1 MVLPIILSLLASGAA
16 GAGTL
21 GAMSPLLAGAIGSG
35 LGSAIQT
42 GDIGEGIKTGLLSGL
57 TGGIAGSLTG
67 GAAGSAPGILGQ
79 GAAPAATATGMT
91 QAVGANPLAGMTG
104 AQMLP
109 GAAAGAAPAA
119 TGIQGMLQ
127 NIPSGM
133 TAMPTMATDMTL
145 REMLR
150 QGANQGALSGAGMG
164 AAAGAAMRNRQ
175 PGFEE
180 PKDKKYTARYDPR
193 ERSQYAPPVG
203 YNPGVDPEFRYFSP
217 KMAGGGMVQFS
228 PTGQAPIAMQGGGL
242 ADIAAATAP
251 QAAPP
256 MNEKAIVEG
265 TIAAVQGKI
274 PEEQAAPI
282 LAAFV
287 QTYGEE
293 ALRKLVDDV
302 QSGRAPQGGEGPVR
316 GPGDGMDDMIP
327 ARMDDGSS
335 DVLLSDGEFVIP
347 ADVVS
352 GLGNGSTEAGAA
364 ELDRMMGRVREAR
377 TGKTEQPAAVA
388 AGGMVPA

>member
-1 MVLPIILSLLASGAA
+1 MVLPIILSLLGSGAA
-16 GAGTL
+16 GAGML
-21 GAMSPLLAGAIGSG
+21 GGLSPLIAGALGSG
-35 LGSAIQT
+35 IGTAVQT
-42 GDIGEGIKTGLLSGL
+42 GNLEEGLKSGLLSGI

-67 GAAGSAPGILGQ
+67 GATGQAPGLLGQ
-79 GAAPAATATGMT
+79 GANPAAGAVGMT
-91 QAVGANPLAGMTG
+91 QQYGANPLFGMTG
-104 AQMLP
+104 SQLVP
-109 GAAAGAAPAA
+109 PAAGTAPA
-119 TGIQGMLQ
+119 TGIAGMLQ
-127 NIPSGM
+127 KIPSGLS
-133 TAMPTMATDMTL
+133 APTTVPT
-145 REMLR
+145 
-150 QGANQGALSGAGMG
+150 GASMGELARTGLNQGVLSGGGLGALLGASQGMFK
-164 AAAGAAMRNRQ
+164 Q
-175 PGFEE
+175 PDFEE
-180 PKDKKYTARYDPR
+180 DAPKEYTARYDPKT
-193 ERSQYAPPVG
+193 RSQYAPPVG
-203 YNPGVDPEFRYFSP
+203 YRPGIDPEFRYFSP

-228 PTGQAPIAMQGGGL
+228 PTGQVPVTMQAGGL
-242 ADIAAATAP
+242 ADIAAASGQPAS
-251 QAAPP
+251 PP

-265 TIAAVQGKI
+265 AIAAVQGKI

-287 QTYGEE
+287 QTYGED

-302 QSGRAPQGGEGPVR
+302 QSGRAPQGGAGPVR

-377 TGKTEQPAAVA
+377 TGKTEQPKAIA

>member
-1 MVLPIILSLLASGAA
+1 MVLPIILSLLGSGAA
-16 GAGTL
+16 GAGAL
-21 GAMSPLLAGAIGSG
+21 GAMSPLIAGAIGSG

-42 GDIGEGIKTGLLSGL
+42 GSLEEGIKSGL
-57 TGGIAGSLTG
+57 TAGVLGGIGGKLLG
-67 GAAGSAPGILGQ
+67 GAGDTAQGVLGQ
-79 GAAPAATATGMT
+79 GPASATGMT
-91 QAVGANPLAGMTG
+91 SAVGANPMAGMTG

-109 GAAAGAAPAA
+109 GAAAAPA
-119 TGIQGMLQ
+119 TGGITNMLQ
-127 NIPSGM
+127 NVPSGVSAVG
-133 TAMPTMATDMTL
+133 TAPTGVPIS
-145 REMLR
+145 EMFRTGLNK
-150 QGANQGALSGAGMG
+150 GVLTGAGLGTAYG
-164 AAAGAAMRNRQ
+164 AAASMPQ
-175 PGFEE
+175 PGFPTEKEYNTPRSE
-180 PKDKKYTARYDPR
+180 PMQRARYT
-193 ERSQYAPPVG
+193 PPVG
-203 YNPGVDPEFRYFSP
+203 YRPGVDPEFRYFGP
-217 KMAGGGMVQFS
+217 AKMAGGGMVEFN

-242 ADIAAATAP
+242 ADIAVATAP
-251 QAAPP
+251 QAASPMPP

-302 QSGRAPQGGEGPVR
+302 RGGRTPQGGEGPVR
-316 GPGDGMDDMIP
+316 GPGDGMADMVP

-352 GLGNGSTEAGAA
+352 GLGNGSTDAGAA

-377 TGKTEQPAAVA
+377 TGKTEQPKAVA
-388 AGGMVPA
+388 SGGMLPA

>member
-1 MVLPIILSLLASGAA
+1 MVLPIILSLLGSGAA
-16 GAGTL
+16 GAGIL
-21 GAMSPLLAGAIGSG
+21 GGMSPLIAGALGSG
-35 LGSAIQT
+35 IGTAIQT
-42 GDIGEGIKTGLLSGL
+42 GDLEEGLKAGVLSGI
-57 TGGIAGSLTG
+57 TGGLAGKFLG
-67 GAAGSAPGILGQ
+67 GGEAAQGLLGQ
-79 GAAPAATATGMT
+79 GGASATGMT
-91 QAVGANPLAGMTG
+91 TAAGANPLAGMTG

-109 GAAAGAAPAA
+109 GAAAATPAA
-119 TGIQGMLQ
+119 GGISGMLQ

-133 TAMPTMATDMTL
+133 GSVGTAPTGVPIS
-145 REMLR
+145 EMIRAGL
-150 QGANQGALSGAGMG
+150 NKGALSGAGMG
-164 AAAGAAMRNRQ
+164 AAYGAAASQ
-175 PGFEE
+175 PRIPFAAEE
-180 PKDKKYTARYDPR
+180 EDEYIPRSAPMQR
-193 ERSQYAPPVG
+193 ERYTPPEGYRPGYDAEFQYFGPA
-203 YNPGVDPEFRYFSP
+203 
-217 KMAGGGMVQFS
+217 KMANGGMVSFT

-242 ADIAAATAP
+242 ADIAAASAP

-287 QTYGEE
+287 QAYGEE

-316 GPGDGMDDMIP
+316 GPGDGMSDMIP

-352 GLGNGSTEAGAA
+352 GLGNGSTDAGAA

>member
-1 MVLPIILSLLASGAA
+1 MVLPIILSLLGSGAA
-16 GAGTL
+16 GAGIL
-21 GAMSPLLAGAIGSG
+21 GSMSPLIAGAIGSG
-35 LGSAIQT
+35 IGSAIQT
-42 GDIGEGIKTGLLSGL
+42 GSLEEGIKSGL
-57 TGGIAGSLTG
+57 TAGVLGGIGGKLLG
-67 GAAGSAPGILGQ
+67 GAGDTAQGVLGQ
-79 GAAPAATATGMT
+79 APASATGMT
-91 QAVGANPLAGMTG
+91 SAVGANPMAGMTG

-109 GAAAGAAPAA
+109 GAATVPA
-119 TGIQGMLQ
+119 TGGITNMLK
-127 NIPSGM
+127 NVPSGM
-133 TAMPTMATDMTL
+133 SAVGTAPTGVPIS
-145 REMLR
+145 EMIRAGLNK
-150 QGANQGALSGAGMG
+150 GVLTGAGMG
-164 AAAGAAMRNRQ
+164 TAYGAAASMPQRTQFAS
-175 PGFEE
+175 EE
-180 PKDKKYTARYDPR
+180 EYNTPRSEPMQRSRYT
-193 ERSQYAPPVG
+193 PPVG
-203 YNPGVDPEFRYFSP
+203 YRPGVDPEFQYFSP
-217 KMAGGGMVQFS
+217 AKMAGGGMVAFN

-242 ADIAAATAP
+242 ADIAAATSPQPAAP
-251 QAAPP
+251 MPP

-302 QSGRAPQGGEGPVR
+302 RGGRTPQGGEGPVR
-316 GPGDGMDDMIP
+316 GPGDGMDDMVP

-352 GLGNGSTEAGAA
+352 GLGNGSTDAGAA

>member
-1 MVLPIILSLLASGAA
+1 MVSF
-16 GAGTL
+16 T
-21 GAMSPLLAGAIGSG
+21 
-35 LGSAIQT
+35 
-42 GDIGEGIKTGLLSGL
+42 
-57 TGGIAGSLTG
+57 
-67 GAAGSAPGILGQ
+67 
-79 GAAPAATATGMT
+79 
-91 QAVGANPLAGMTG
+91 
-104 AQMLP
+104 
-109 GAAAGAAPAA
+109 
-119 TGIQGMLQ
+119 
-127 NIPSGM
+127 
-133 TAMPTMATDMTL
+133 
-145 REMLR
+145 
-150 QGANQGALSGAGMG
+150 
-164 AAAGAAMRNRQ
+164 
-175 PGFEE
+175 
-180 PKDKKYTARYDPR
+180 
-193 ERSQYAPPVG
+193 
-203 YNPGVDPEFRYFSP
+203 
-217 KMAGGGMVQFS
+217 

-242 ADIAAATAP
+242 ADIAAASAP

-287 QTYGEE
+287 QAYGEE

-316 GPGDGMDDMIP
+316 GPGDGMSDMIP

-352 GLGNGSTEAGAA
+352 GLGNGSTDAGAA